1 MLERIRG
8 ENIIRL
14 TVRPFGLLAER
25 ASHCKTFCNS
35 PKLSKCGPV
44 VRASEPSPLGRVT
57 NSTSLK
63 LPEAKHIVRKILEG
77 EKCRRFCLT
86 IYIGRGESSK
96 SQLKLPNRARLEEGR
111 ASWE

>member
-1 MLERIRG
+1 MPFMERTPLLIVIAAAVYRLMLEEERRADPLLERIRG

-14 TVRPFGLLAER
+14 AVRPVGLLVER

-35 PKLSKCGPV
+35 PKLSKCGE
-44 VRASEPSPLGRVT
+44 ASPLRRVA

-86 IYIGRGESSK
+86 I
-96 SQLKLPNRARLEEGR
+96 
-111 ASWE
+111 